1 MTVQTN
7 IKNILT
13 GLNTIEVEK
22 VRLQELL
29 KQEYSKIKFKNYD
42 GKMFAIKDCDLIIE
56 EKYQSSQGYSDGYSY
71 ESNMFIRCK
80 GGLFNR
86 LWFETKYEIP
96 YEKRND
102 FTYNLEE
109 QFKAKF
115 RNLFNSVK
123 VIPTDE
129 LKISWVNNSYIDK
142 NPNKFFISISN
153 FL

>member
-7 IKNILT
+7 IKNILSLIDT
-13 GLNTIEVEK
+13 VKNDE
-22 VRLQELL
+22 VRLQEML
-29 KQEYSKIKFKNYD
+29 KQEYSKIKFKNYN

-71 ESNMFIRCK
+71 ESNMFIHC
-80 GGLFNR
+80 GDGLFNR
-86 LWFETKYEIP
+86 LWFETKYKIP

-102 FTYNLEE
+102 FNYNLEE
-109 QFKAKF
+109 QFKTKF

-129 LKISWVNNSYIDK
+129 LRISWVNNSYIDE
-142 NPNKFFISISN
+142 NPDKFFIKMSN
-153 FL
+153 SL